1 MHLDTWSMIVWPR
14 ILRTC
19 TLRTGDNVVQD
30 KVNSFDWWFKYTE
43 VLLKMCKGR
52 GLSQAKTVCD
62 RKY

>member
-1 MHLDTWSMIVWPR
+1 MAR
-14 ILRTC
+14 ILRTG
-19 TLRTGDNVVQD
+19 TLRTSGN
-30 KVNSFDWWFKYTE
+30 VNSFDWWFKYTE